1 MKNILIDILNS
12 RLFQIG
18 GLGCLLFITGIYFYT
33 QWDTARFEASL
44 PKAPP
49 QDTQTNTQAADS
61 TPIAQDNQNID
72 KSSADSV
79 PRARTNTR
87 ITRTHAGGHTHPHT
101 PDTPTANGTQQTEDT
116 DKWIVMWPPDIPG
129 LGIHPKRKRAPEF
142 PIEVISAIG
151 DSQDALRSGE
161 ISQEKYDQKEL
172 EILADYWNINIDD
185 ADGFIQ
191 RMEEY
196 QTVSNAFMQRM
207 EPERAFQTLF
217 DWWKTDTVRPPDDLD
232 TDAYAKRALSVNPNN
247 IDARFRVAETIEDY
261 YAILNMDPNYY
272 FAMDV
277 IGAMRY
283 YDAPEEVIPLL
294 QKSRDLGSK
303 AANMQLGW
311 AYERLGDYKTAWTH
325 YYKSLTI
332 QPDGQVSLL
341 HMGAI
346 LRGEPRI
353 EPIQRQTQTLPP
365 PHGAFEAQPDIY
377 TDMATDG
384 QSSTDTDTDWQP
396 IPNETDPAEAAYNAK
411 AEAAKKAAQEF
422 QKLQSQSQKEFEE
435 FIDWLEHGIND
446 APDAQDFLSQQ
457 MKAFLTSKEPPNST
471 NAARFAP
478 ERIIRAQETLERY
491 GPEEGLKRLEQDD
504 PEIAEHIRRNPPL
517 SRDKK
522 DE

>member
-1 MKNILIDILNS
+1 MFMLIKMKNMLIEILSS
-12 RLFQIG
+12 RPFQIG
-18 GLGCLLFITGIYFYT
+18 GLGCLLFIAGIYFYA
-33 QWDTARFEASL
+33 QWDKARLEASL
-44 PKAPP
+44 PTAPLQGP
-49 QDTQTNTQAADS
+49 QTNTQAAGGTS
-61 TPIAQDNQNID
+61 IAQDDQN
-72 KSSADSV
+72 ADESPPVRSV
-79 PRARTNTR
+79 PRARRNTR
-87 ITRTHAGGHTHPHT
+87 TTHTDVGGHTHPHVPAT
-101 PDTPTANGTQQTEDT
+101 ATANGTQQTEDT

-129 LGIHPKRKRAPEF
+129 LGIHPKRKRASEF
-142 PIEVISAIG
+142 PIEVISAIS

-161 ISQEKYDQKEL
+161 ISQAEYNQKEL
-172 EILADYWNINIDD
+172 EILAEYWNIDIDD
-185 ADGFIQ
+185 VDGFIQ

-196 QTVSNAFMQRM
+196 QIVSDAFMQRM

-217 DWWKTDTVRPPDDLD
+217 DWWKTDTVRAPGDLD
-232 TDAYAKRALSVNPNN
+232 MDAYAERALSVNPDN

-261 YAILNMDPNYY
+261 YAILDMDPNYY

-311 AYERLGDYKTAWTH
+311 TYERLGNYKTAWTH

-353 EPIQRQTQTLPP
+353 KPIQRKTQNPP
-365 PHGAFEAQPDIY
+365 AHGAFDAQPDIY
-377 TDMATDG
+377 TDIATEG
-384 QSSTDTDTDWQP
+384 QSSTNPLPDWQP
-396 IPNETDPAEAAYNAK
+396 APNEIDTAEAAYNAE
-411 AEAAKKAAQEF
+411 AEATKKAAQEF
-422 QKLQSQSQKEFEE
+422 QKLQSQSKQEFEE

-457 MKAFLTSKEPPNST
+457 MKAFLRPERGA
-471 NAARFAP
+471 NAEHFAP

-491 GPEEGLKRLEQDD
+491 GPEEGLKRLQETD
-504 PEIAEHIRRNPPL
+504 PEIAEQIRRNPPC
-517 SRDKK
+517 
-522 DE
+522 